1 MTLKVDNQQVAAG
14 KAAHLLDIQ
23 PKDGL
28 QVGRDKA
35 GAVGEYKAPF
45 PYQGSI
51 HDVKIELSA
60 E

>member
-1 MTLKVDNQQVAAG
+1 MLMGV
-14 KAAHLLDIQ
+14 Q

-35 GAVGEYKAPF
+35 GAVGEYTAPF
-45 PYQGSI
+45 AYRGEI
-51 HDVKIELSA
+51 KNVKIELAS